1 MTPRTRQAA
10 LAATAVLALAVVCA
24 VSWNPR
30 PGAAARPPD
39 APAPRTPARAAEV
52 SPAASAPSPGTDV
65 RNVFEFADRAPAPAA
80 VSLPPIAVPPPLDL
94 QPATTLPPVSPIRL
108 VGFVRKGG
116 RVRAVL
122 SLSGAVTVLAA
133 GEEADGYA
141 VIAIDEDNGVTVR
154 TPDGSE
160 ELLPPPGP

>member
-1 MTPRTRQAA
+1 VTPRTRQAA

-39 APAPRTPARAAEV
+39 APVPRTPARAPEV
-52 SPAASAPSPGTDV
+52 TPASAPSPGPDV

-94 QPATTLPPVSPIRL
+94 QPAAIVEPVSPIRL